1 MHEMMEI
8 LKTNLSHIFGSRRE
22 IVIKVFSKFAGRL
35 REETGS
41 LKENGFLFQRL
52 ASISSSGKSTVL

>member
-8 LKTNLSHIFGSRRE
+8 LKTNFSHIFGSRRE

-35 REETGS
+35 REET
-41 LKENGFLFQRL
+41 EE
-52 ASISSSGKSTVL
+52 V

>member
-35 REETGS
+35 REET
-41 LKENGFLFQRL
+41 EE
-52 ASISSSGKSTVL
+52 V